1 MERLNIDKKKIDV
14 EKNEKLEKIKIDN
27 IEQKYRYEEEKNK
40 IENDHIIDMRKKEL
54 KLNEKIEEIK
64 DKTKKDEEYHEL
76 EMIKETNKTE
86 YEEDNLNKEL
96 LLQKQKIENDKAKK
110 LLNIQ
115 YNQEEKFMIQE
126 IERNKDEMLLQ
137 MLTAKMMSNLQAR
150 QN

>member
-1 MERLNIDKKKIDV
+1 
-14 EKNEKLEKIKIDN
+14 
-27 IEQKYRYEEEKNK
+27 
-40 IENDHIIDMRKKEL
+40 MRKKEL

>member
-137 MLTAKMMSNLQAR
+137 MLTAKMMSNL
-150 QN
+150 

>member
-1 MERLNIDKKKIDV
+1 
-14 EKNEKLEKIKIDN
+14 
-27 IEQKYRYEEEKNK
+27 
-40 IENDHIIDMRKKEL
+40 MRKKEL

-137 MLTAKMMSNLQAR
+137 MLTAKMMSNLQAQ

>member
-1 MERLNIDKKKIDV
+1 MERLNIDKKKINV

-137 MLTAKMMSNLQAR
+137 MLTAKMMSNL
-150 QN
+150 

>member
-1 MERLNIDKKKIDV
+1 
-14 EKNEKLEKIKIDN
+14 
-27 IEQKYRYEEEKNK
+27 
-40 IENDHIIDMRKKEL
+40 MRKKEL
-54 KLNEKIEEIK
+54 KLNEMIEEIK

-137 MLTAKMMSNLQAR
+137 MLTAKMMSNLQAQ

>member
-1 MERLNIDKKKIDV
+1 
-14 EKNEKLEKIKIDN
+14 
-27 IEQKYRYEEEKNK
+27 
-40 IENDHIIDMRKKEL
+40 MRKKEL

-76 EMIKETNKTE
+76 EMIKETNKRE

-137 MLTAKMMSNLQAR
+137 MLTAKMMSNLQAQ

>member
-1 MERLNIDKKKIDV
+1 
-14 EKNEKLEKIKIDN
+14 
-27 IEQKYRYEEEKNK
+27 
-40 IENDHIIDMRKKEL
+40 
-54 KLNEKIEEIK
+54 
-64 DKTKKDEEYHEL
+64 
-76 EMIKETNKTE
+76 MIKETNKTE

-137 MLTAKMMSNLQAR
+137 MLTAKMMSNLQAQ

>member
-1 MERLNIDKKKIDV
+1 MERLNIDKKKIDL

-96 LLQKQKIENDKAKK
+96 LLQKQKIENDKQK
-110 LLNIQ
+110 N
-115 YNQEEKFMIQE
+115 Y
-126 IERNKDEMLLQ
+126 
-137 MLTAKMMSNLQAR
+137 
-150 QN
+150 